1 DTAVGAP
8 GLGDLRAEFV
18 APELRI
24 AKFDLTFAF
33 GERRT
38 ADGSPDGL
46 DITVEYA
53 TDLYERSTAEAVAHR
68 LTRLLTDAVADPDRP
83 ISRLALLGD
92 EEDRRLTAWSGP
104 ATDAPRL
111 GLDGLL
117 NGVLEQVAPAA
128 LITQTHLPA
137 LSTSAVVVDLTA
149 EIAEVSGLSGAPVE
163 TGGSPESVA
172 CVMFTSGSTGLPKG
186 VMASHRALAATF
198 VGPDYL
204 AF

>member
-1 DTAVGAP
+1 MNSSPRGPARGPTVRNSFEDQVVSYGELDVWSNRLARHLTGRGVGP
-8 GLGDLRAEFV
+8 GDLV
-18 APELRI
+18 
-24 AKFDLTFAF
+24 
-33 GERRT
+33 G
-38 ADGSPDGL
+38 
-46 DITVEYA
+46 VHV
-53 TDLYERSTAEAVAHR
+53 ERSPQMVAGLLAVLKAGAGYTM
-68 LTRLLTDAVADPDRP
+68 L
-83 ISRLALLGD
+83 
-92 EEDRRLTAWSGP
+92 E
-104 ATDAPRL
+104 
-111 GLDGLL
+111 L

-149 EIAEVSGLSGAPVE
+149 DIAEVSGLSGAAVE